1 MSYLLMLRSQKVD
14 VLWHVSC
21 MGSKYQVKEF
31 GNLPNNSQHNYLV
44 YNNAIGGIQKFPFFS
59 NKTRPILSVLA
70 TMQQLFFLNTSH
82 IDLKRIDEGLGAEMC
97 LDFTLLVGFLHLIY
111 VLFSMIKAVVRDCL
125 IIAHLLALQ
134 TGDVIENWQDML
146 FIHKKYIFA

>member
-1 MSYLLMLRSQKVD
+1 MPLEGYRSFHFFPTKPD
-14 VLWHVSC
+14 PF
-21 MGSKYQVKEF
+21 YQYS
-31 GNLPNNSQHNYLV
+31 LPCNN
-44 YNNAIGGIQKFPFFS
+44 F
-59 NKTRPILSVLA
+59 
-70 TMQQLFFLNTSH
+70 FFLNTSH

-134 TGDVIENWQDML
+134 TGDVIEN
-146 FIHKKYIFA
+146 